1 MKKQINVTGNI
12 SDVLSAYL
20 SAKPDKREIFTDI
33 MVLLD
38 YLTDDN
44 AEDELTISQFM
55 ADAYRKISMLQALI
69 EEWRKN

>member
-1 MKKQINVTGNI
+1 MIDNYN
-12 SDVLSAYL
+12 DLSIGKYQ
-20 SAKPDKREIFTDI
+20 DI